1 VTARTDTERNQVELL
16 VAIRE
21 RDGII
26 GRPAYEAALTAMG
39 REVTPGAIGN
49 LRRKIA
55 RIAPAPHVPS
65 AAYELSK
72 ADLAELARSPSLID
86 FHSRHVLGAHPDL
99 TFSSWYRALH
109 RLVDPG
115 LLAYIKPGRGGMEA
129 FRDATLSV
137 LWSCEHFGEAWQAD
151 VLTLPFLAVPP
162 GRGYRHP
169 VKVQAIIVI
178 DDATRLIVGWKLVY
192 CTPGRAVRASDVCDV
207 LIGAMDRWGVPE
219 QVIVDNGKEFDND
232 RVSRCLKRAA
242 STARCTPRYRG
253 ESKGKIER
261 LNGTLVRW
269 LRMAWPTWTEG
280 RPSSAR
286 YPIQGGTLD
295 GAPDHDTVQA
305 FMVEMLDVRY
315 NTKHRHRSL
324 GKLTPMQAYEAGP
337 TELLPLTLEKVL
349 RFGSVHNEGRRD
361 EFHDVLKTGIN
372 LNGNVFTNMDPTS
385 PGRNGRPGSVA
396 LAAMRASRHG
406 VRIRLINGDPTRI
419 GVFDVDDEFVC
430 IATRMDKIPT
440 EVKLAHSTAVAG
452 ELLEAERIAIESQE
466 RVMAEHALNVDSEV
480 DEDELARRRRARTA
494 RAAVADALNT
504 DLNQVEQRF
513 AKFTHDGK
521 AFTERHLEIVD
532 RTVHLGVHN
541 TASVIAAWADRDHLP
556 LYRIDTPSQAV
567 VYDPDTGF
575 VTITSKSDDTE
586 PVLQMRIVLD
596 AA

>member
-1 VTARTDTERNQVELL
+1 MTSAANLDQNPIDLL
-16 VAIRE
+16 LEIRE

-39 REVTPGAIGN
+39 REVTAGAIGN
-49 LRRKIA
+49 LRRAVAKIVPG
-55 RIAPAPHVPS
+55 PAVPS
-65 AAYELSK
+65 AAYKLTDS
-72 ADLAELARSPSLID
+72 DLVDLARSTSLTE
-86 FHSRHVLGAHPDL
+86 FHTLHVLPKHPAL
-99 TFSSWYRALH
+99 SFSSWYRALY
-109 RLVDPG
+109 RQVDPG

-162 GRGYRHP
+162 GSGHRHP
-169 VKVQAIIVI
+169 EKVQAVIVI

-207 LIGAMDRWGVPE
+207 LIGAMDRFGVPE
-219 QVIVDNGKEFDND
+219 QVIVDNGKEFDNE

-269 LRMAWPTWTEG
+269 LRMSWPTWTEG

-286 YPIQGGTLD
+286 YAIQGGTLS

-315 NTKHRHRSL
+315 NTNHRHRSL
-324 GKLTPMQAYEAGP
+324 GRLTPMQAYEADP
-337 TELLPLTLEKVL
+337 TELLPLALEKVL
-349 RFGSVHNEGRRD
+349 RFGSVHNEGGKR
-361 EFHDVLKTGIN
+361 EFREVLKAGIN
-372 LNGNVFTNMDPTS
+372 LNGHVFTNIDPAS

-396 LAAMRASRHG
+396 LAAMRGSRHG
-406 VRIRLINGDPTRI
+406 VRIRLVNGDPTRI
-419 GVFDVDDEFVC
+419 GVFNVDDEFVC

-466 RVMAEHALNVDSEV
+466 RVMAEQELNVDAEA

-504 DLNQVEQRF
+504 DLDRVEQRF
-513 AKFTHDGK
+513 EKFTHNGET
-521 AFTERHLEIVD
+521 FTERHLVIAD
-532 RTVHLGVHN
+532 RTVHLGVQN

-575 VTITSKSDDTE
+575 VTITSKSDDAE